1 MKVPTM
7 TDMNSIVDSVS
18 EQLVLL
24 QDAAVKVGGG
34 GGGGH
39 SSTKRKRCDGSRH
52 VQLLQQVANQARSA
66 RFVSVALEYR
76 QATLGRQCSSVF

>member
-1 MKVPTM
+1 M

-24 QDAAVKVGGG
+24 QDAAVKD
-34 GGGGH
+34 GGGH
-39 SSTKRKRCDGSRH
+39 STKRKRCDGSRH